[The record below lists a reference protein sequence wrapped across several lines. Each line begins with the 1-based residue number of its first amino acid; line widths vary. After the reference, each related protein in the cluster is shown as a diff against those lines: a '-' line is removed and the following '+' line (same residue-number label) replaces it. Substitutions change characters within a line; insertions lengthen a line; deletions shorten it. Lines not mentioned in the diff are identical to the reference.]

1 MRCQRHPETET
12 YATCLRCETPIC
24 YRCQIRSDVGFLCP
38 VHGRNI
44 PLPQNLVSPA
54 TYVRATFTVVVA
66 GLIGGLILRF
76 LAVYLWSAP
85 FMLVLLLSGLGYL
98 VGETVSWAA
107 RRKRSRGLQIL
118 LLAGVLL
125 AVAIGFGSA
134 VFNTGIVIGIAV
146 AVAISFSRLR

>member
-1 MRCQRHPETET
+1 MAGIFLYLRTSSHPLRMFEQR
-12 YATCLRCETPIC
+12 LLPI
-24 YRCQIRSDVGFLCP
+24 
-38 VHGRNI
+38 
-44 PLPQNLVSPA
+44 
-54 TYVRATFTVVVA
+54 VA

-85 FMLVLLLSGLGYL
+85 FMLILLLSGLGYL
-98 VGETVSWAA
+98 IGETVSWAA